1 MGRQAALTYGQQDLR
16 TIALPL
22 FYYFRWGLGLSGSV
36 GCAGAAAGFAAV
48 CRLGGPDE
56 REGGH
61 VIWIEGFA
69 GELAHGS

>member
-36 GCAGAAAGFAAV
+36 GCAGAAAGFAAGV
-48 CRLGGPDE
+48 G
-56 REGGH
+56 
-61 VIWIEGFA
+61 
-69 GELAHGS
+69 